1 MVPEPLL
8 LLLETGPLL
17 AGATVGAQLELLSS
31 TAALQVRAHMA
42 IHAREAVTFDA
53 KVRDCQP
60 APCCLTALLARAL
73 PAGKSS

>member
-31 TAALQVRAHMA
+31 TAALQVRAHMV
-42 IHAREAVTFDA
+42 IHQY
-53 KVRDCQP
+53 VR
-60 APCCLTALLARAL
+60 LLVYNHVL
-73 PAGKSS
+73 